1 MPDSNHTFQAIKRSK
16 AVEDVLDAFKGAIIR
31 GELRP
36 GQRVPSETKLA
47 EDLGLGRG
55 TIREAMKM
63 LEALGAVRIQ
73 QGDGTYVADKPS
85 STLLSPLVFAIL
97 LESNVGSELLELRAL
112 FQVGYCQL
120 AAAKA
125 KQDDWRSVEAAGE
138 AFSKYA
144 RSPKRDVEELT
155 RLDLDFHFAILDATH
170 NPLVIKIG
178 RTVEEIFFAS
188 IRSTLSGME
197 NLEWAIESHR
207 NVIAKMKAGDGDQI
221 YRAVV
226 ASLAA
231 WGSEVEKRTQPSEA
245 VSA

>member
-1 MPDSNHTFQAIKRSK
+1 M
-16 AVEDVLDAFKGAIIR
+16 
-31 GELRP
+31 
-36 GQRVPSETKLA
+36 
-47 EDLGLGRG
+47 
-55 TIREAMKM
+55 
-63 LEALGAVRIQ
+63 
-73 QGDGTYVADKPS
+73 
-85 STLLSPLVFAIL
+85 
-97 LESNVGSELLELRAL
+97 
-112 FQVGYCQL
+112 
-120 AAAKA
+120 KA
-125 KQDDWRSVEAAGE
+125 K
-138 AFSKYA
+138 
-144 RSPKRDVEELT
+144 DVI
-155 RLDLDFHFAILDATH
+155 R
-170 NPLVIKIG
+170 IG